1 MMSDHAGLP
10 QRGLPV
16 GWLAEPVAS
25 APERVLIALSGG
37 VDSSVAAALLVEA
50 GHEVVGVWMRLHDA
64 ADRVDGG
71 RKSCCT
77 LDAADDA
84 RRVADQ
90 LKIPFHIQNLE
101 REFAAAVLEPF
112 IGSYLDG
119 ETPSPCVGC
128 NTAVKFGALVG
139 KGSAL
144 FGCDAVATGH
154 YARRAVSADGASWRL
169 RTAIDSNKD
178 QTYFLHGL
186 SSEAIAR
193 ARFPLGEMTKIEVRD
208 AARARG
214 LATAE
219 KPESQEICF
228 VPDGDYRSLLR
239 SRGWSPKAGE
249 IVDERGDVVGE
260 HQGSA
265 GFTVGQR
272 RGLSVAADTPRYVS
286 AVDPRTNR
294 ITIGRRESLERR
306 EIDLTGAATPSGELP
321 SNAVLEGRARIRHR
335 GVLAEGRLISRGGGA
350 ATLELREPLWAPSPG
365 QTVVLYEGET
375 LAAGGQIAAPVTA
388 PVAAHA

>member
-1 MMSDHAGLP
+1 MSDHAALP
-10 QRGLPV
+10 QLGLPV

-25 APERVLIALSGG
+25 APERVLVALSGG

-169 RTAIDSNKD
+169 RTAIDSDKD

-193 ARFPLGEMTKIEVRD
+193 ARFPLGEMTKGEVRD
-208 AARARG
+208 AARARARNG
-214 LATAE
+214 GEAGE
-219 KPESQEICF
+219 P
-228 VPDGDYRSLLR
+228 GDLLR
-239 SRGWSPKAGE
+239 PRW
-249 IVDERGDVVGE
+249 
-260 HQGSA
+260 
-265 GFTVGQR
+265 
-272 RGLSVAADTPRYVS
+272 GLSVAPSLARLV
-286 AVDPRTNR
+286 AK
-294 ITIGRRESLERR
+294 GR
-306 EIDLTGAATPSGELP
+306 
-321 SNAVLEGRARIRHR
+321 
-335 GVLAEGRLISRGGGA
+335 
-350 ATLELREPLWAPSPG
+350 
-365 QTVVLYEGET
+365 
-375 LAAGGQIAAPVTA
+375 
-388 PVAAHA
+388 

>member
-1 MMSDHAGLP
+1 MSDHAALPHAGLP
-10 QRGLPV
+10 HSGLPT

-50 GHEVVGVWMRLHDA
+50 GHEVVGVWMLLHDA

-154 YARRAVSADGASWRL
+154 YARRAVSAETGVAPRAVVSLPAIPRTTSGKKQRARVAGDCSEDLRVDRERGGLPSRALVRERWPE
-169 RTAIDSNKD
+169 RTA
-178 QTYFLHGL
+178 
-186 SSEAIAR
+186 
-193 ARFPLGEMTKIEVRD
+193 
-208 AARARG
+208 
-214 LATAE
+214 
-219 KPESQEICF
+219 
-228 VPDGDYRSLLR
+228 
-239 SRGWSPKAGE
+239 
-249 IVDERGDVVGE
+249 
-260 HQGSA
+260 
-265 GFTVGQR
+265 
-272 RGLSVAADTPRYVS
+272 
-286 AVDPRTNR
+286 
-294 ITIGRRESLERR
+294 
-306 EIDLTGAATPSGELP
+306 
-321 SNAVLEGRARIRHR
+321 
-335 GVLAEGRLISRGGGA
+335 
-350 ATLELREPLWAPSPG
+350 
-365 QTVVLYEGET
+365 
-375 LAAGGQIAAPVTA
+375 
-388 PVAAHA
+388 